1 MKADG
6 CLVIGDRDPCSIIGA
21 LKPFME
27 ITGLWMYPWD
37 SPFREQWRSV
47 REWKKIFGGNWQI
60 TFSQSFDNPDNRVP
74 LSNRFYL
81 IIARKKRA

>member
-1 MKADG
+1 
-6 CLVIGDRDPCSIIGA
+6 
-21 LKPFME
+21 ME
-27 ITGLWMYPWD
+27 IAGLWMYPWD

-60 TFSQSFDNPDNRVP
+60 TFSQSFDNPDNRIP